1 MEWDVK
7 EISPIWELF
16 IWPFLFKMRILLFKM
31 GYMWIC
37 FIVDKKEISNKRKV
51 LMEIYQK
58 NLRTVDSTKSSR
70 TTPSTIGQ
78 EGKKDTCWYRKSVK
92 NFAKKKKKKEEIITD
107 SFCFPITSK
116 QDNLLIVRKR
126 NSFWMTI
133 LRVENVKLQDRRK

>member
-37 FIVDKKEISNKRKV
+37 FIVDKKEISNRRKV
-51 LMEIYQK
+51 LMETYQK
-58 NLRTVDSTKSSR
+58 NLRMVDSTKSNR

-78 EGKKDTCWYRKSVK
+78 EGKKDTCWCIKFVK
-92 NFAKKKKKKEEIITD
+92 HFAKKKKEEIITD

-116 QDNLLIVRKR
+116 QDDLLIVRKR